1 MNTNIGKKVLIRGNR
16 SGVEFGELVSQNGSE
31 VTLKNARRIWYWDG
45 AASLSQLA
53 KDGTS
58 NPSSCKFT
66 VSVDSITILDTIKR
80 AKNYREPTICRIYGS
95 KKNCVEVILPILNF
109 SDKDIENFIIK
120 YNIKLHPLYYNAD
133 GSLNIKKD

>member
-58 NPSSCKFT
+58 NPSNCKFT
-66 VSVDSITILDTIKR
+66 VFVDSITILDTIEIIPCTIKAIKSIEEVRVWKR
-80 AKNYREPTICRIYGS
+80 
-95 KKNCVEVILPILNF
+95 KKKRLRN
-109 SDKDIENFIIK
+109 S
-120 YNIKLHPLYYNAD
+120 
-133 GSLNIKKD
+133 

>member
-58 NPSSCKFT
+58 NPSNCKFT
-66 VSVDSITILDTIKR
+66 VFVDSITILDTIEIIPCTIKAIKSIEEVRVWKR
-80 AKNYREPTICRIYGS
+80 
-95 KKNCVEVILPILNF
+95 
-109 SDKDIENFIIK
+109 
-120 YNIKLHPLYYNAD
+120 
-133 GSLNIKKD
+133 

>member
-58 NPSSCKFT
+58 NPSNCKFT
-66 VSVDSITILDTIKR
+66 VFVDSITILDAIEIIPCTDKAVKSIEEVKVWKR
-80 AKNYREPTICRIYGS
+80 
-95 KKNCVEVILPILNF
+95 
-109 SDKDIENFIIK
+109 
-120 YNIKLHPLYYNAD
+120 
-133 GSLNIKKD
+133 